1 MLLPPPNRDH
11 GLAPH
16 ACMWRV
22 LARLHSPPAH
32 PFIPSARRAQWPL
45 RHLRELLE
53 ELVQIAH
60 ASRGRDVAA
69 DLDLRPL
76 PLD

>member
-1 MLLPPPNRDH
+1 M
-11 GLAPH
+11 H
-16 ACMWRV
+16 ACG
-22 LARLHSPPAH
+22 AYLHVFTPPPAH